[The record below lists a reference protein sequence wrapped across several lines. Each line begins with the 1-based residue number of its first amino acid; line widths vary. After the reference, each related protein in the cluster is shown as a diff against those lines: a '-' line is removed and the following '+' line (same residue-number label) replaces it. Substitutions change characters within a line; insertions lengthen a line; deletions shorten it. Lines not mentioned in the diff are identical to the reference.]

1 MKRLLLTCLIAITFF
16 LAPIVTFASAADLSP
31 AVSELSL
38 KFSEKFCNNIG
49 KGMTTAKAGQS
60 SAIQLS
66 QGLLFSPV
74 MNEIMSASKEDIA
87 TSLSNNIFKECGK
100 NLEGNKEEL
109 DYYLAQLA
117 NKIPK
122 ESKGLNLPPVRQ
134 KEPLRY

>member
-1 MKRLLLTCLIAITFF
+1 
-16 LAPIVTFASAADLSP
+16 
-31 AVSELSL
+31 
-38 KFSEKFCNNIG
+38 
-49 KGMTTAKAGQS
+49 MTTAKAGQS